1 MALLARRR
9 RRKYDATAASSA
21 NLTPTQSRT
30 TFSGTP
36 VMADTPSISG
46 GFGDD
51 PLNTTGSSSLDPVL
65 AIDGHQTIV
74 SSYNEFM
81 SIPNDARN
89 NIMHSLPSPQSSLE
103 GAAQHSTSSPPV
115 PLPPSAVPGLAVP

>member
-1 MALLARRR
+1 MG
-9 RRKYDATAASSA
+9 
-21 NLTPTQSRT
+21 TPTQSRT

-36 VMADTPSISG
+36 VMADTPSVSG
-46 GFGDD
+46 GAWDD
-51 PLNTTGSSSLDPVL
+51 PLNTTGSSSIDPVV
-65 AIDGHQTIV
+65 AIDGHQTII

-103 GAAQHSTSSPPV
+103 GGGGGQPSSPSSPA
-115 PLPPSAVPGLAVP
+115 PIPPAGNNNAPAAPGEIPRTR

>member
-36 VMADTPSISG
+36 VMADSPSVSG

-89 NIMHSLPSPQSSLE
+89 NIMYSLPSPQLSLE
-103 GAAQHSTSSPPV
+103 GATQHSTSSPP
-115 PLPPSAVPGLAVP
+115 